1 MHIFEENSVLKD
13 SQGAP
18 YTFQWNPNNSGTHIK
33 QNIVNV
39 LDIIRYEFH
48 EKKIKLSLEY
58 ITSSIR
64 SNNRTTN
71 YKKKAQYKKMCM
83 CISLSKHC
91 TIRTF

>member
-1 MHIFEENSVLKD
+1 MRIFEENSVLKD

-48 EKKIKLSLEY
+48 EKK
-58 ITSSIR
+58 
-64 SNNRTTN
+64 SNWVLN
-71 YKKKAQYKKMCM
+71 
-83 CISLSKHC
+83 ISLLQVDRTIGLQILRKKPNTKKCACAYHC
-91 TIRTF
+91 QNIVL

>member
-1 MHIFEENSVLKD
+1 MSFMK
-13 SQGAP
+13 
-18 YTFQWNPNNSGTHIK
+18 
-33 QNIVNV
+33 
-39 LDIIRYEFH
+39 
-48 EKKIKLSLEY
+48 KKIKLSLEY

-71 YKKKAQYKKMCM
+71 YKKKAQHKKMCM